1 LGKLLFLVLA
11 VAIVWMVLKN
21 HRKSAL
27 RKQRPPGAAP
37 EDMVRC
43 DHCGI
48 HLPRSESH
56 LSNEKFFCSE
66 DHLRQHR

>member
-1 LGKLLFLVLA
+1 MQTSKMRCSGSRGRCLGKLLFLVLA
-11 VAIVWMVLKN
+11 VAIVWMVIKN

-27 RKQRPPGAAP
+27 RKQRPQGAAP

-48 HLPRSESH
+48 HLPRM
-56 LSNEKFFCSE
+56 KGI
-66 DHLRQHR
+66 